1 MKSFVSVQFSDN
13 LFALNQR
20 DILLIK
26 IIFISEKRSFTF
38 MPERNKLVLSANMT
52 GFSFFE
58 HPKRSFT

>member
-1 MKSFVSVQFSDN
+1 MKSYVSVQYSHD

-26 IIFISEKRSFTF
+26 ITFISEKGSSTF
-38 MPERNKLVLSANMT
+38 MPERNKLVLSASMT
-52 GFSFFE
+52 GFTLLE